1 MIEYL
6 SQLSVFGVQLI
17 DFNNFGHLFLK
28 LSIDIIFALII
39 IRGIFYPIYR
49 EINYLFTAML
59 INIVVFLICFFLINL
74 RLEKGIAF
82 GLFAVL
88 SIVRYRTE
96 QIPIR
101 QMTYLF
107 AVIIIAVIN
116 AFSGKSVSFAELIL
130 SNSVIAISIYILE
143 KTMAHNNYI
152 VKTIKYEKIE
162 LIKPEKYDEL
172 LNDLRLRTGFKIQK
186 AEVESINFSNNT
198 AEINVFYK

>member
-1 MIEYL
+1 
-6 SQLSVFGVQLI
+6 
-17 DFNNFGHLFLK
+17 
-28 LSIDIIFALII
+28 
-39 IRGIFYPIYR
+39 
-49 EINYLFTAML
+49 
-59 INIVVFLICFFLINL
+59 
-74 RLEKGIAF
+74 
-82 GLFAVL
+82 
-88 SIVRYRTE
+88 
-96 QIPIR
+96 
-101 QMTYLF
+101 MTYLF